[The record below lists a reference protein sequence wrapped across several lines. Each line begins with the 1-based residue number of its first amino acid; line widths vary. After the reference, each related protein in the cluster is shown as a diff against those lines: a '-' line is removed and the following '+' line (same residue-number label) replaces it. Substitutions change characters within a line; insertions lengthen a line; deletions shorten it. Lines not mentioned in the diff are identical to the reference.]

1 VVAGDA
7 GRRACGHRIAA
18 VNAKTRIGQA
28 VRRATRSVS
37 AERAAHEER
46 RLRDLYLDLLER
58 AVMHTLYS
66 PPDVREDPARVV
78 DLFEAEFER
87 VGIKEFPAED
97 WLSAT
102 EKREQGRDWPIYAQ
116 TMVGAKRVR
125 NVRESVETVLADGI
139 PGDLIEAGC
148 WRGGSSILM
157 RGVLKAYGVTDRVV
171 FAADSFEGLPK
182 PDAERFPA
190 DARDTG
196 YQAEELKIPL
206 RQVRNNFER
215 YKLYDDRVRLVKGW
229 FSETLPTL
237 RDRRWALIRL
247 DGDLYES
254 TMDGLVNLYPQLS
267 PGGIVIIDDYG
278 WVNCREAVEAYRD
291 EHSIDE
297 PIVEIDWAG
306 AFWRK
311 RL

>member
-1 VVAGDA
+1 VSA
-7 GRRACGHRIAA
+7 RATIA
-18 VNAKTRIGQA
+18 NA
-28 VRRATRSVS
+28 VRRATRSVP
-37 AERAAHEER
+37 AERAAVREQ

-58 AVMHTLYS
+58 AVMHTLYW
-66 PPDVREDPARVV
+66 PPDVREDPSRVV
-78 DLFEAEFER
+78 DSFMQELAREGVTE
-87 VGIKEFPAED
+87 IPAED
-97 WLSAT
+97 WLTAT

-116 TMVGAKRVR
+116 TMVGAKRIR
-125 NVRESVETVLADGI
+125 NLRESVETILADDV

-157 RGVLKAYGVTDRVV
+157 RGILRAYGVTDRIVY
-171 FAADSFEGLPK
+171 AADSFEGLPK
-182 PDAERFPA
+182 PDPERFPA

-206 RQVRNNFER
+206 EEVRNNFGR
-215 YKLYDDRVRLVKGW
+215 YLLYDDQVRLVEGW
-229 FSETLPTL
+229 FNETLPKL
-237 RDRRWALIRL
+237 SDRRWALVRL

-291 EHSIDE
+291 EHSITE
-297 PIVEIDWAG
+297 PITEIDWAG

-311 RL
+311 RA